1 MEHQISIL
9 IASVGFTLWFITF
22 ANLPH
27 KLRLAFK
34 PFNCEVCLPIYITIA
49 LWFMPSIVAEIVA
62 VATWGAIASAYIAH
76 HINEN

>member
-1 MEHQISIL
+1 MEHQIKIL

-34 PFNCEVCLPIYITIA
+34 PFNCEVCLPIYITIV
-49 LWFMPSIVAEIVA
+49 LLFLPMIVAEVVA
-62 VATWGAIASAYIAH
+62 LCTWGSILSAYIAH
-76 HINEN
+76 ELNEN